1 MHTRTSTS
9 DVPLAII
16 GLLALDV
23 LRHGTASA
31 SLRARSSTLART
43 ARFDTFRLLMGAE
56 PKRISIDKAR
66 RLVLEQLSRLPG
78 EQVALGDALG
88 RVLAEDAVAP
98 NDLPPF
104 DSSGMDGYAVIA
116 TDTADAPVALKIV
129 GEARAGALAQA
140 PVERG
145 TAIRV
150 STGAVVPDGADA
162 VVRQELT
169 DVEDGAV
176 IVNEEVSAGND
187 VRYAGEDIG
196 AGETILRAG
205 TLLGSAEIGALAAV
219 NIARPVVVR
228 RPRIALVSTG
238 DELVSPGPELEPGQI
253 RDANAPALTAAAH
266 AAGAEIVTSVRV
278 GDDRDSTIATLERAL
293 DGADI
298 VATVGGVSVGPH
310 DHVRPALEQLG
321 AQQVFCR
328 VSLKPGGQV
337 CLYVAPDG
345 ALAFALPG
353 NPASALT
360 AFRVLLVPAIYGM
373 LGRDLTLHTARGVAE
388 IDLPGTIGRT
398 SVIRCTAKMHDDG
411 WHVTP
416 NGDQRSHI
424 LTSMLGVPVLAL
436 VPEDCEVLRAGEPVD
451 IEFVG

>member
-1 MHTRTSTS
+1 
-9 DVPLAII
+9 
-16 GLLALDV
+16 
-23 LRHGTASA
+23 
-31 SLRARSSTLART
+31 
-43 ARFDTFRLLMGAE
+43 MGAE
-56 PKRISIDKAR
+56 PKRISIEDAR
-66 RLVLEQLSRLPG
+66 GLVLEQLSRL
-78 EQVALGDALG
+78 EAEEIALADALG
-88 RVLAEDAVAP
+88 RVLAQDAVAP
-98 NDLPPF
+98 TDLPPF
-104 DSSGMDGYAVIA
+104 DSSGMDGFAVIA
-116 TDTADAPVALKIV
+116 VDTEDAPVALKVV
-129 GEARAGALAQA
+129 GESRAGTLAQA
-140 PVERG
+140 RVEHG

-150 STGAVVPDGADA
+150 STGAVVPQGADA

-169 DVEDGAV
+169 EIEDGAV

-187 VRYAGEDIG
+187 VRYAGEDIR
-196 AGETILRAG
+196 AGETILHAG

-219 NIARPVVVR
+219 NIARPVVAR
-228 RPRIALVSTG
+228 KPRIALVSTG

-253 RDANAPALTAAAH
+253 RDANAPALTAATH

-278 GDDRDSTIATLERAL
+278 GDDRASTVATLESAMQ
-293 DGADI
+293 GADI

-321 AQQVFCR
+321 AQQIFCR

-337 CLYVAPDG
+337 CLYVAPDRT
-345 ALAFALPG
+345 LAFALPG

-360 AFRVLLVPAIYGM
+360 AFRVLVVPAIYGM

-388 IDLPGTIGRT
+388 TDLIGTVGRT
-398 SVIRCTAKMHDDG
+398 SVIRCSAEMHDDG

-436 VPEDCEVLRAGEPVD
+436 VPEDCEVLRAGQPVD